1 MKINNIMIP
10 TKRGQIVKFHTST
23 EDKNLEQ
30 SYLILEY
37 FDYENHS
44 IAKIMASNTGLT
56 SPPTSLVLAE
66 DLEVDEVQTFQLEYY
81 LKFGDHNLF

>member
-1 MKINNIMIP
+1 
-10 TKRGQIVKFHTST
+10 
-23 EDKNLEQ
+23 
-30 SYLILEY
+30 
-37 FDYENHS
+37 
-44 IAKIMASNTGLT
+44 MASNTGLT